1 MARVRDDNDITDL
14 TDELIDRFGGDVP
27 QNVINLMHVSKIRAL
42 AAKCSVSS
50 IIQHGDSFELVI
62 SSMKE
67 FSVVYTKSQQVAEE
81 KYKKR
86 LAINA
91 GGAKAALSFKL
102 STPKAATNP
111 ELILKELE
119 ELLVTII
126 GK

>member
-1 MARVRDDNDITDL
+1 
-14 TDELIDRFGGDVP
+14 
-27 QNVINLMHVSKIRAL
+27 VSKIRAL

-67 FSVVYTKSQQVAEE
+67 FSAVYTKSQQVAEE
-81 KYKKR
+81 KYKRR
-86 LAINA
+86 LTINA
-91 GGAKAALSFKL
+91 GGTKASLSFKL

-126 GK
+126 GGTF